1 MEKGLLA
8 VLLIFLILFAAGI
21 HSNFLFNIVNLIGTL
36 TGIWLVSII
45 IKEKMPFTRLMARG
59 FIFNLAG
66 TLLSVFMLMLL
77 AKGVKHLLVSD
88 FPFVFVKLG
97 ILAELFYFNMAIFL
111 KWHWQEKELA
121 LQQLQ
126 TALEVER
133 VKTRISAELHDDVGS
148 MLSGISMYSHMAIQQ
163 AGMKDELAVRDSLQ
177 TIQQSSDEMV
187 NRLKD
192 MVWFNK
198 QGAGSVTAM
207 VERLKEYAAMMCR
220 AKGIELKMEI
230 TSALNGLNLP
240 EEIVY
245 NIYLV
250 GKEAVN
256 NAVKYSGA
264 TELVI
269 RTSISKGQLALAVSD
284 NGKGFNP
291 EAGYAGNGINNMKK
305 RAEETGGQ
313 LSILSGAKAGTE
325 ISYCCK
331 IT

>member
-1 MEKGLLA
+1 
-8 VLLIFLILFAAGI
+8 
-21 HSNFLFNIVNLIGTL
+21 
-36 TGIWLVSII
+36 
-45 IKEKMPFTRLMARG
+45 
-59 FIFNLAG
+59 
-66 TLLSVFMLMLL
+66 
-77 AKGVKHLLVSD
+77 LVSD

-313 LSILSGAKAGTE
+313 LSI
-325 ISYCCK
+325 
-331 IT
+331 